1 LGQPFP
7 LQIWDPSFINIY
19 KASHPYQYDMWMTL
33 LASPT
38 ATISLFD
45 HFLHDHLQWPF
56 NDHAAKQHIFME
68 TLSPQQVI
76 KTGWSTTLVM
86 GGIDEM
92 LAVHSDSGEV
102 GDDDE
107 YQMVGVEMSSEK
119 TDSTVDSV
127 IPTLL
132 PGGIRR

>member
-1 LGQPFP
+1 
-7 LQIWDPSFINIY
+7 
-19 KASHPYQYDMWMTL
+19 MTL

-45 HFLHDHLQWPF
+45 HFLHDHSQWSF
-56 NDHAAKQHIFME
+56 NDHAVKQHIFAK

-76 KTGWSTTLVM
+76 KTGWSMTLVM

-92 LAVHSDSGEV
+92 LAVHSDSREV
-102 GDDDE
+102 EDDDK
-107 YQMVGVEMSSEK
+107 YQMVGVEMLLEK
-119 TDSTVDSV
+119 NDSTVDSV

-132 PGGIRR
+132 PGGVGR

>member
-1 LGQPFP
+1 
-7 LQIWDPSFINIY
+7 
-19 KASHPYQYDMWMTL
+19 M
-33 LASPT
+33 
-38 ATISLFD
+38 
-45 HFLHDHLQWPF
+45 
-56 NDHAAKQHIFME
+56 
-68 TLSPQQVI
+68 LSPQQVI

-102 GDDDE
+102 EDDDE
-107 YQMVGVEMSSEK
+107 YGVETSSEK

-132 PGGIRR
+132 PRGVRR

>member
-1 LGQPFP
+1 M
-7 LQIWDPSFINIY
+7 LQHSIRDPSFIDIY
-19 KASHPYQYDMWMTL
+19 KASRPYQYDMQMTL

-38 ATISLFD
+38 ATISLFN
-45 HFLHDHLQWPF
+45 HFLHDRSQWPF
-56 NDHAAKQHIFME
+56 NDHVAKQHIFAKM
-68 TLSPQQVI
+68 LSPQQVI

-92 LAVHSDSGEV
+92 LAVHSDSKEV
-102 GDDDE
+102 EDDDE

-132 PGGIRR
+132 PRGVGR